1 MQICVRSVMYST
13 RRKQA
18 MFRINRG
25 RPPAIDMYSMD
36 LHAVGIELNR
46 IRTWELS
53 RREDNMK
60 KAASKAR
67 RADGGV
73 LPTDVLYEVLL
84 RLRAKEVC
92 RVRLVCRRCR
102 SLTSDPVFARDHG
115 SRHQHLVGLRH
126 GDMDEVHVLH
136 LSGNI
141 VKRIR
146 RLVCRRWRSL
156 TSDPVFARDHGSR
169 HQHLVGLRHGD
180 LDEVHVLH
188 LSGNIVKRIRL
199 EHRFSTN
206 CFFNAEVDL
215 ICVGVDWGKAC
226 VLINLATGCGH
237 KLTTRAGADEQQQG
251 RVCAAAPICTWA
263 CSYGRGRGLQGAL
276 SNLQNR
282 IPRPNNLRPSL
293 QRLNTR

>member
-92 RVRLVCRRCR
+92 RVRLVCRRC
-102 SLTSDPVFARDHG
+102 
-115 SRHQHLVGLRH
+115 
-126 GDMDEVHVLH
+126 
-136 LSGNI
+136 
-141 VKRIR
+141 
-146 RLVCRRWRSL
+146 RSL